1 MIYSVL
7 QGKINPEVS
16 GMVRR
21 PAALLCLVFA
31 LFCVLPGFVSAET
44 EAKTIR
50 VGWYETPFNHRDSL
64 GRRSGYA
71 YEYQRKVSAYTGWKY
86 EYVEGSWSELLQMA
100 MDGRIDLMSDVSYTE
115 DRTEYL
121 LYADL
126 PMGSELYYLYVSP
139 ENNIIT
145 VEDIDSLNGKKV
157 GVTKGSVQKDL
168 FLRWAEE
175 HSVTSALV
183 ELECSE
189 EESLEL
195 LAKGQ
200 LDAFVTLDTY
210 GDPGS
215 AVPIWKIGSSD
226 FYFAVSK
233 KHPDLLTELNAAL
246 SRIQDENK
254 HYSEQLSAKYLV
266 DSGTNMHLDA
276 DEEKWLES
284 HGPIRVGYQDNYL
297 AFCAS
302 DPGTGEL
309 TGALKDYLVLASG
322 TLGNASPEFEAVVFP
337 TAAAALEALK
347 NGEVD
352 CMFPANLTAY
362 DGEEAGVV
370 MTAPL
375 MTTEMDAV
383 VRAEDQQ
390 EFLRKS
396 KIRVGVNRGNPNYEM
411 FLQDHFP
418 GWTPV
423 LYTDTQACL
432 EAVAD
437 RNADC
442 IIISNYRYNDIAA
455 QCDRLNLATVY
466 TGVDMD
472 YCFAVR
478 EGSTVLY
485 SILAKIIRQVPHA
498 SVNAALTYYSAGRT
512 DTPGRLPAH
521 PAVIVFLIVSLVLL
535 IIVLVLAFRIRKLKK
550 PAEKT
555 SRA

>member
-1 MIYSVL
+1 MA
-7 QGKINPEVS
+7 
-16 GMVRR
+16 RR
-21 PAALLCLVFA
+21 PAALLLCLVFA
-31 LFCVLPGFVSAET
+31 LLCALPGFAAAET

-71 YEYQRKVSAYTGWKY
+71 YEYQRKISAYTGWKY

-100 MDGRIDLMSDVSYTE
+100 MDGRIDLMSDVSYAGE
-115 DRTEYL
+115 RTEYL

-139 ENNIIT
+139 GNESIT
-145 VEDIDSLNGKKV
+145 VDDAASLNGKKV
-157 GVTKGSVQKDL
+157 GVTKSSVQKDL

-175 HSVTSALV
+175 RGVTVDLA

-189 EESLEL
+189 EESLGL
-195 LAKGQ
+195 LGKGQ
-200 LDAFVTLDTY
+200 LDAFVTLDAY
-210 GDPGS
+210 GDPES
-215 AVPIWKIGSSD
+215 AIPIWKIGSSD

-233 KHPDLLTELNAAL
+233 SRPDLLAELNTAL
-246 SRIQDENK
+246 NRIQDENK
-254 HYSEQLSAKYLV
+254 YYSEQLAAKYLV
-266 DSGTNMHLDA
+266 DSGTNICLAA
-276 DEEKWLES
+276 DEEAWLES
-284 HGPIRVGYQDNYL
+284 HGPVRVGYQDNYL
-297 AFCAS
+297 AFCAADS
-302 DPGTGEL
+302 KTGEL
-309 TGALKDYLVLASG
+309 TGALKDYLALASD
-322 TLGNASPEFEAVVFP
+322 TLENARPEFEAVAFP
-337 TAAAALEALK
+337 TAVAALEALK

-362 DGEEAGVV
+362 DGEVAGVV

-383 VRAEDQQ
+383 VRAEDRQ

-396 KIRVGVNRGNPNYEM
+396 MVRVGVNRGNPNYEM

-423 LYTDTQACL
+423 LYTDTPACL
-432 EAVAD
+432 DAVAD
-437 RNADC
+437 RSADC

-455 QCDRLNLATVY
+455 QCARLNLTTVY

-478 EGSTVLY
+478 EGNTVLY
-485 SILAKIIRQVPHA
+485 SILSKIIRRVPGA
-498 SVNAALTYYSAGRT
+498 SVNAALNYYSAAGSSGT
-512 DTPGRLPAH
+512 AGWLQVT
-521 PAVIVFLIVSLVLL
+521 PAVIVLFVISLVLL
-535 IIVLVLAFRIRKLKK
+535 LIVGFLVFRIRRLKR
-550 PAEKT
+550 PPEK
-555 SRA
+555 SSGA

>member
-1 MIYSVL
+1 M
-7 QGKINPEVS
+7 
-16 GMVRR
+16 
-21 PAALLCLVFA
+21 
-31 LFCVLPGFVSAET
+31 
-44 EAKTIR
+44 
-50 VGWYETPFNHRDSL
+50 
-64 GRRSGYA
+64 
-71 YEYQRKVSAYTGWKY
+71 
-86 EYVEGSWSELLQMA
+86 EGNWPELLQMA
-100 MDGRIDLMSDVSYTE
+100 MDGRIDLMSDVSYAE

-175 HSVTSALV
+175 HGVTSSLV

-200 LDAFVTLDTY
+200 PDAFVTLDTY

-266 DSGTNMHLDA
+266 DSGTNMYLNA

-309 TGALKDYLVLASG
+309 TGALKDYLALASG

-362 DGEEAGVV
+362 DGEEASVV

-396 KIRVGVNRGNPNYEM
+396 MIRVGVNRGNPNYEM

-423 LYTDTQACL
+423 LYTDTPACL
-432 EAVAD
+432 DAVAD

-512 DTPGRLPAH
+512 GTSGRLPAH